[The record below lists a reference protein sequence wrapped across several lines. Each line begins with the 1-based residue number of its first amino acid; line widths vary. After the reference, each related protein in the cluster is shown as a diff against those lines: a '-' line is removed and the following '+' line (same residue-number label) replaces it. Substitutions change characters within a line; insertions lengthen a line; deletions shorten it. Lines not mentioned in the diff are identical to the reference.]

1 MNYFVKLNVVSMI
14 YALMILVPVELMVN
28 VYRLTRLTSWEMGVV
43 MDVSG
48 FLIVAIFLMG
58 TVFLYLLTW
67 KWMEG
72 RRASYWTSVLWF
84 PYFLL
89 FTYVIATF
97 FPTTYGGDAP
107 NPATGLV
114 LIGALVAFPFYVLVL
129 NFLSLDTEDHQN
141 EDTHVGR

>member
-1 MNYFVKLNVVSMI
+1 MNYFIKINVVSLL
-14 YALMILVPVELMVN
+14 YALIILVPVELMVN
-28 VYRLTRLTSWEMGVV
+28 VYRLTRLTGWEMETV

-48 FLIVAIFLMG
+48 FMVVAILLMG
-58 TVFLYLLTW
+58 TVFLYFITG

-72 RRASYWTSVLWF
+72 RRASYWTSILWF

-107 NPATGLV
+107 NPAAGLV
-114 LIGALVAFPFYVLVL
+114 LIGALVAFPIYVLVL
-129 NFLSLDTEDHQN
+129 NFLSLGTDDHQK
-141 EDTHVGR
+141 EGIKLE